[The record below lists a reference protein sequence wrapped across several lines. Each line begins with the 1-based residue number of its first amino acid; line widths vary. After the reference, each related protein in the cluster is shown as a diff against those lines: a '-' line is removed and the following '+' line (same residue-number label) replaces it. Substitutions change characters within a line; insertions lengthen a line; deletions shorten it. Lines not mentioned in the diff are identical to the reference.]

1 LCAPAKPGADVIE
14 PERTLADKTPFTR
27 PEAAFG
33 VLDAAD
39 TVRLVMAAGDITLS
53 LDSSGQI
60 LDIAANRADFPGC
73 EDWIGQSFV
82 ATVTI
87 DSRDKVN
94 DMLAIPAGDSGKRWR
109 QINHAG
115 AAGDIPVRYLLISLS
130 GGERLIA
137 VGRDMRHAVVLQQ
150 RLLQAQQS
158 LERDYMRLRQIETR
172 YRLLFDLSSEPVLL
186 VEADSQRIQEANPAA
201 HALLEARAGS
211 LVGTKLT
218 ALVARGS
225 RDPLI
230 AYLGAVLTSA
240 QVSPLTVEL
249 ERARQQLSL
258 SATGFRQLGGR
269 YLLVRLASANARTP
283 EGSATLLDVVE
294 RMPDAFVVADAKM
307 RIMAA
312 NIAFLELARVASL
325 DQIRGRPLGEFLGRP
340 GIDLDLIEAQL
351 TKHGLARNVS
361 TVVRARDS
369 EMEEPVELSAVR
381 TSGDMPCFGFAIRE
395 IGRRLRDL
403 PPTPL
408 DLPRSVEQLTELV
421 GRASLKDIVRE
432 STDLIE
438 RLCIEAAL
446 AYTSDNRAS
455 AAEILGLSRQSLYSK
470 LHRYGLGNL
479 VGEPE

>member
-1 LCAPAKPGADVIE
+1 MVE
-14 PERTLADKTPFTR
+14 PERAFADKALHIR
-27 PEAAFG
+27 SDAAFSG
-33 VLDAAD
+33 IGAAD
-39 TVRLVMAAGDITLS
+39 ALRLVLAAGDVTLS
-53 LDSSGQI
+53 LEPDGRI
-60 LDIAANRADFPGC
+60 LDVSANRQDFPGC
-73 EDWIGQSFV
+73 DSWIGQPFE
-82 ATVTI
+82 ATVTVE
-87 DSRDKVN
+87 SRTKVK
-94 DMLAIPAGDSGKRWR
+94 DMLALQPGDSGNRWR
-109 QINHAG
+109 QVNHTSP
-115 AAGDIPVRYLLISLS
+115 AGDIPVRYLVISLG
-130 GGERLIA
+130 GGEQLIA
-137 VGRDMRHAVVLQQ
+137 VGRDMRGAVVLQQ

-201 HALLEARAGS
+201 HAMLEARAGS
-211 LVGTKLT
+211 LVGTKLSG
-218 ALVARGS
+218 LVARSS
-225 RDPLI
+225 RDALI
-230 AYLGAVLTSA
+230 AYLGAVLTTSE
-240 QVSPLTVEL
+240 VSPLTVEL
-249 ERARQQLSL
+249 ERARQDLTI

-269 YLLVRLASANARTP
+269 YLLVRLSALGTTRAS
-283 EGSATLLDVVE
+283 EGAATLLDIVE
-294 RMPDAFVVADAKM
+294 RMPDAFVVADARM
-307 RIMAA
+307 RIIAA
-312 NIAFLELARVASL
+312 NIAFLEMARAASL
-325 DQIRGRPLGEFLGRP
+325 DQIRGRALGEFVGRP
-340 GIDLDLIEAQL
+340 GIDLDLIEGQL
-351 TKHGLARNVS
+351 TKYGLARNVS

-381 TSGDMPCFGFAIRE
+381 TSGDSPCYGFAIRE

-421 GRASLKDIVRE
+421 GRASLKEIVRE

-479 VGEPE
+479 VGESE